1 MDSYLEQGHRQL
13 FKMFKKLSRDGID
26 EMFTM
31 DEYKKGTRVQCLKL
45 LKNSVH

>member
-13 FKMFKKLSRDGID
+13 FKMFKKLSRVGID